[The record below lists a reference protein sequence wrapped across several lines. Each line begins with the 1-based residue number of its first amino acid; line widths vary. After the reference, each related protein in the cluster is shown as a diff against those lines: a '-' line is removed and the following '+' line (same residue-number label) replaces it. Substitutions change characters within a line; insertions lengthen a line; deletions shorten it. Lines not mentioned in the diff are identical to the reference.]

1 MTEPVKA
8 FPLQWPAGWKRTPD
22 HRRRRG
28 QFHRTKPVYNGE
40 GKFIYNGKD
49 DLTIAHA
56 VDRVRSELGRMGV
69 SDDWLV
75 ISTNLELRLD
85 GLPRSGQRMP
95 ADPGAAV
102 YWIDRAMGKAQP
114 QRCMAVDMY
123 DRVEHNL
130 AAIAATLEALRAIER
145 HGGAAILDRA
155 FTGFTALPAPVMG
168 QKPWRETM
176 GFAPEETVSP
186 SRLEYAYRALRSR
199 HHPDKGG
206 DAEAFNAVQRAYEAG
221 MRELGNPA

>member
-8 FPLQWPAGWKRTPD
+8 FPLQWPVGWKRTPE
-22 HRRRRG
+22 HRRRRA
-28 QFHRTKPVYNGE
+28 QFHKTKAVYRDGQHA
-40 GKFIYNGKD
+40 YNAKD
-49 DLTIAHA
+49 DISVADA
-56 VDRVRSELGRMGV
+56 VERVRAVLGRMGI
-69 SDDWLV
+69 SDDWMV

-95 ADPGAAV
+95 ADPGASV
-102 YWIDRAMGKAQP
+102 YWIDRAVGKP

-155 FTGFTALPAPVMG
+155 FTGFTALPSAIMG
-168 QKPWRETM
+168 QKPWRETL
-176 GFAPEETVSP
+176 GFEPEETVSP
-186 SRLEYAYRALRSR
+186 SRLEISYRALRSK

-206 DAEAFNAVQRAYEAG
+206 EAEAFAAVQRAYEAG
-221 MRELGNPA
+221 MRELGNPP